1 MKKYSVI
8 SLLVLVFFVSALF
21 LSAEEMKPIQLKKP
35 EFGKKPVL
43 DILAKRQSMREYS
56 TKPLPV
62 EVLSELLWAAC
73 GINREDG
80 KRTAPTAMNMQEID
94 VYAVMAD
101 GAYFYDAKENVLK
114 PVVMKDLREAT
125 GKQAFVKDAPLN
137 IVLVADFAKMTRGTE
152 EDKRVYAGMDASFV
166 SENIYFYCAAE
177 GLATVVRAMVD
188 RDALAKALNLRPD
201 QKVILAQTVG
211 YPKN

>member
-1 MKKYSVI
+1 
-8 SLLVLVFFVSALF
+8 LVLVLFVSTLF
-21 LSAEEMKPIQLKKP
+21 LAGEEMKAIQLKKP

-43 DILAKRQSMREYS
+43 DILAKRQSMRDYAA
-56 TKPLPV
+56 KPLPV
-62 EVLSELLWAAC
+62 EVLSELLWAAW
-73 GINREDG
+73 GINRESG
-80 KRTAPTAMNMQEID
+80 KRTAPSAMNMQEID
-94 VYAVMAD
+94 VYVVMAD
-101 GAYFYDAKENVLK
+101 GAYFYDAKENILK

-125 GKQAFVKDAPLN
+125 GRQAFVKEAPLN
-137 IVLVADFAKMTRGTE
+137 IILVADLSKMTRGTD
-152 EDKRVYAGMDASFV
+152 EDKRNYAGMDASFI

-201 QKVILAQTVG
+201 QRVILAQTVG